1 MAELS
6 LRRVLIKNTGVQMA
20 AHGISTAIG
29 LATMFV
35 LSRYLGVEGFGQY
48 NYIFAFFYLFI
59 TINDF
64 GVNTIVVREV
74 SKQRERAGEIVGAML
89 SFKVLLA
96 IISVLAAWSTVWLM
110 NFPDDL
116 RNALYV
122 FALFLPLIALE
133 LPAVIFQVILKAEY
147 PAIIGIFNRCAG
159 FLLLM
164 GAVWMGY
171 GLTAIVLALLFG
183 EFASLLITLKYA
195 KRFVKPTWHVNPRLW
210 KEVLCSSVP
219 LGVAGLFV
227 ALINRVDFIMLER
240 MTDLQQVGLY
250 SAAYKV
256 TNLLEAFPLMIM
268 GTIYPL
274 MSRYAKEDPERLRA
288 LYKKSVLYLGVAAVP
303 MGLGITFFAPAIVQ
317 LLFGAKFIGA
327 DRGLMVLVWS
337 TVFLYFSISGGNLL
351 ISMGKEKINLVILSF
366 GAFVNIGLNL
376 IWIPTMGFVG
386 AALST
391 AITFFAILVG
401 VTIAVQVC
409 LHRIRH
415 DEFPIALSRVFHP

>member
-171 GLTAIVLALLFG
+171 GLRAIVLALLFG
-183 EFASLLITLKYA
+183 EFASLLIT
-195 KRFVKPTWHVNPRLW
+195 PSWN
-210 KEVLCSSVP
+210 SSLTTSP
-219 LGVAGLFV
+219 
-227 ALINRVDFIMLER
+227 
-240 MTDLQQVGLY
+240 
-250 SAAYKV
+250 
-256 TNLLEAFPLMIM
+256 
-268 GTIYPL
+268 
-274 MSRYAKEDPERLRA
+274 
-288 LYKKSVLYLGVAAVP
+288 
-303 MGLGITFFAPAIVQ
+303 
-317 LLFGAKFIGA
+317 
-327 DRGLMVLVWS
+327 
-337 TVFLYFSISGGNLL
+337 
-351 ISMGKEKINLVILSF
+351 
-366 GAFVNIGLNL
+366 
-376 IWIPTMGFVG
+376 
-386 AALST
+386 
-391 AITFFAILVG
+391 
-401 VTIAVQVC
+401 
-409 LHRIRH
+409 
-415 DEFPIALSRVFHP
+415 